1 MIVILGDEH
10 VFQFEVEPSGS
21 SPKISPQ
28 VLAVISVNSQLQMS
42 AVTSWKH
49 DQKLRLITDGLARLS
64 FGCHKPILTYLK
76 TTTAMELN
84 SAGVHLS

>member
-49 DQKLRLITDGLARLS
+49 DQKLRLITDGLARFSL
-64 FGCHKPILTYLK
+64 CHKPILTNLK
-76 TTTAMELN
+76 TTN
-84 SAGVHLS
+84 SDGAN